1 MFEKLVGVKDS
12 DEVIVKVADIRVI
25 ANELQSTHD
34 SLMKENEQLNKQ
46 ITLNTSRCLCYKGAL
61 EVLNQ
66 LVEESVILPEDQ
78 KKEVITPTAP
88 SEVKDLMHFT
98 EQQRMES
105 KKVDEIFNTAEKVI
119 SKALDEFNKDDPD
132 VPAVIT
138 DDKK

>member
-1 MFEKLVGVKDS
+1 MFEKLVGVKDN

-66 LVEESVILPEDQ
+66 LVEESSIVPATDQ
-78 KKEVITPTAP
+78 PK
-88 SEVKDLMHFT
+88 
-98 EQQRMES
+98 ES
-105 KKVDEIFNTAEKVI
+105 KKVDEIFDTADNNQQLSLI
-119 SKALDEFNKDDPD
+119 IL
-132 VPAVIT
+132 
-138 DDKK
+138 

>member
-1 MFEKLVGVKDS
+1 MFEKLVGVKDN

-66 LVEESVILPEDQ
+66 LVEESVILPEDK
-78 KKEVITPTAP
+78 KKEIVTPTAP

-105 KKVDEIFNTAEKVI
+105 KKVDEIFDTAEKVI
-119 SKALDEFNKDDPD
+119 SKALDEFNENDPD

-138 DDKK
+138 DDKR